1 MSAKDAPWIFIA
13 ALSVTIF
20 IFWYMQQPATEKPPV
35 TLQKEEDAAP
45 APPKVLF
52 RRYHNWS
59 APAVDMFDPS
69 DDINACESPCAKDN
83 GCFGVRHNGFTGEC
97 GKLSASSFD
106 PQKGVMGAYMDS
118 KKIVTSMKDS
128 SLKTDHMSCYGPYT
142 PTEHPHRISPT
153 QCPKSR
159 EAAINNYF
167 KDIPAIGLFAS
178 LLPGGST
185 ASNLQLRR

>member
-1 MSAKDAPWIFIA
+1 
-13 ALSVTIF
+13 
-20 IFWYMQQPATEKPPV
+20 
-35 TLQKEEDAAP
+35 
-45 APPKVLF
+45 
-52 RRYHNWS
+52 
-59 APAVDMFDPS
+59 
-69 DDINACESPCAKDN
+69 
-83 GCFGVRHNGFTGEC
+83 
-97 GKLSASSFD
+97 
-106 PQKGVMGAYMDS
+106 
-118 KKIVTSMKDS
+118 MKD
-128 SLKTDHMSCYGPYT
+128 SLKTDHMSCYGPQ